1 MKNSKRERFEK
12 IATNRVQIIL
22 DTMNRL
28 GNCSNSNNYEYNKED
43 VEKIFK
49 AIKEKV
55 RETEILF
62 QTKLSKMQQ
71 SNFKI

>member
-12 IATNRVQIIL
+12 IASNRVQIIL
-22 DTMNRL
+22 DTLTRL
-28 GNCSNSNNYEYNKED
+28 GNCSNTNNYEYNKED

-49 AIKEKV
+49 TLREKL
-55 RETEILF
+55 RLTEVAYL
-62 QTKLSKMQQ
+62 TKLSKSQQ

>member
-22 DTMNRL
+22 DTMTRL

>member
-22 DTMNRL
+22 DTMTRL
-28 GNCSNSNNYEYNKED
+28 GNCSNTNNYEYNKED

-49 AIKEKV
+49 TLREKL
-55 RETEILF
+55 RLTEVAYL
-62 QTKLSKMQQ
+62 TKLSKSQQ